1 MLRRLSSTKAPRF
14 QRLYSQ
20 SASASKF
27 HGSRLR
33 CGHVTLASSAAIA
46 TAALVWYSSSKV
58 VHGDESASERILK
71 AREELTIGLAG
82 PDGSLNA
89 VVWGSNK

>member
-1 MLRRLSSTKAPRF
+1 MLCRVSSKAPRF

-20 SASASKF
+20 SASGSKF

-33 CGHVTLASSAAIA
+33 SGHVTLAASAAIA
-46 TAALVWYSSSKV
+46 AAALVWYSSSKV
-58 VHGDESASERILK
+58 IHGDESASERILK
-71 AREELTIGLAG
+71 AREELTIGFDDA
-82 PDGSLNA
+82 DGTLGA